1 MGVCISQCKKTTTKT
16 IMTPKKRT
24 LRIIFGQTK
33 IDERIIIMNSHSQMM
48 VYENDG
54 RIRLMKLIFFS
65 FISIKKKTHTHN
77 QCTNAKM
84 APPPFYTEKLFPL
97 QLAHFKNEMFI
108 SFFVFFEKHGH
119 YHYYYYYYYRRR
131 RNEGKMK

>member
-1 MGVCISQCKKTTTKT
+1 MFPPHNVDHQETRKKYTPISWVVLYFANRFHIPRKKNMGVCISQCKKTTTKT

-65 FISIKKKTHTHN
+65 FISIKKNTHTHIIN
-77 QCTNAKM
+77 VQMQKWRHH
-84 APPPFYTEKLFPL
+84 
-97 QLAHFKNEMFI
+97 HFIQKNYF
-108 SFFVFFEKHGH
+108 H
-119 YHYYYYYYYRRR
+119 
-131 RNEGKMK
+131 